1 MRASSNITGAEC
13 AREILQA
20 AQIHDV
26 DVVETNDFLGD
37 HYDPRDKKLCLSSN
51 VYNTPSVAALGIAA
65 HETGHAIQHAK
76 AYAPLKARMAIVPVT
91 MVASQMLP
99 FVILGG
105 LFFHITGLITIGI
118 YCYAILLVFQVDHAA
133 SGIRRLAAGK
143 NHFATN
149 GDRPARRGSGGREQC
164 PQRGCAHVCGGV
176 HRGAWATCSGYCRS
190 ATGADRSHYLKMDP
204 ALALPARRISD
215 LLSSGLQARAKSKRE
230 TMDQPRVD
238 PDQELVTRT
247 QSGDAGAFDELV
259 IKYTPRLYGLVYN
272 MTSNHEDT
280 NDLLQ
285 DIFAKAYSAIR
296 GFRGKSSFYTW
307 IHSIAVNMTLNFLK
321 KRGRR
326 FQLSLDD
333 VDASIQNDKEFLES
347 TATSSPVR
355 EADLSELQRR
365 LNEAMMKLSEEHRA
379 VVTMFHIQGMPHAE
393 ISKILRVSEGTVRS
407 RLFYANRQL
416 QNYLDEF
423 RKNPVS

>member
-1 MRASSNITGAEC
+1 MS
-13 AREILQA
+13 
-20 AQIHDV
+20 
-26 DVVETNDFLGD
+26 
-37 HYDPRDKKLCLSSN
+37 
-51 VYNTPSVAALGIAA
+51 
-65 HETGHAIQHAK
+65 
-76 AYAPLKARMAIVPVT
+76 
-91 MVASQMLP
+91 
-99 FVILGG
+99 
-105 LFFHITGLITIGI
+105 
-118 YCYAILLVFQVDHAA
+118 AA
-133 SGIRRLAAGK
+133 SVSV
-143 NHFATN
+143 T
-149 GDRPARRGSGGREQC
+149 PARR
-164 PQRGCAHVCGGV
+164 
-176 HRGAWATCSGYCRS
+176 
-190 ATGADRSHYLKMDP
+190 L
-204 ALALPARRISD
+204 SD
-215 LLSSGLQARAKSKRE
+215 LLSSGAEANDKAKRKAMDQARSDE
-230 TMDQPRVD
+230 DQ
-238 PDQELVTRT
+238 QLVART
-247 QSGDAGAFDELV
+247 QSGDPTAFDQLV
-259 IKYTPRLYGLVYN
+259 VKYSPRIYGLVYN

-285 DIFAKAYSAIR
+285 DIFAKAYKAIR

-326 FQLSLDD
+326 YHLSLDD
-333 VDASIQNDKEFLES
+333 VDASIQNDKEFLEL

-393 ISKILRVSEGTVRS
+393 ISKILKVSEGTVRS

>member
-1 MRASSNITGAEC
+1 
-13 AREILQA
+13 
-20 AQIHDV
+20 
-26 DVVETNDFLGD
+26 
-37 HYDPRDKKLCLSSN
+37 
-51 VYNTPSVAALGIAA
+51 
-65 HETGHAIQHAK
+65 
-76 AYAPLKARMAIVPVT
+76 
-91 MVASQMLP
+91 
-99 FVILGG
+99 
-105 LFFHITGLITIGI
+105 
-118 YCYAILLVFQVDHAA
+118 
-133 SGIRRLAAGK
+133 
-143 NHFATN
+143 
-149 GDRPARRGSGGREQC
+149 
-164 PQRGCAHVCGGV
+164 
-176 HRGAWATCSGYCRS
+176 
-190 ATGADRSHYLKMDP
+190 MDP

-215 LLSSGLQARAKSKRE
+215 LLSSGLAARAKSKRQA
-230 TMDQPRVD
+230 MDQPRHD
-238 PDQELVTRT
+238 EDQELVART
-247 QSGDAGAFDELV
+247 
-259 IKYTPRLYGLVYN
+259 N

-285 DIFAKAYSAIR
+285 DIFSKAYKAIR

-307 IHSIAVNMTLNFLK
+307 VHSIAVNMTLNFLK

-365 LNEAMMKLSEEHRA
+365 LNEAMMKLSDEHRA